1 MSDRSQRSPLGSS
14 INRRSALKYLSAGG
28 VSLLAGCSG
37 GDGGDGSSGGDGSDG
52 DSDGSSG
59 DGGGSTDGGGSG
71 DGQSYTLISG
81 PEGVLVYGVGSA
93 MSATLRQ
100 NSDIIVNVQGGPSG
114 QGLAELLRGN
124 NDLATASAYLIQNAL
139 AGEGEPWSEV
149 EVQQEPMQ
157 MMTMMDQRTGAVTKT
172 SSDLHFM
179 SDVGGSTVGLGPSG
193 ASFNDPVR
201 DAINVAVGD
210 GSVDYQPTSVGQESS
225 ALASDRVDAQVV
237 PILVNHLNPSHISQV
252 YVESDTRIMSY
263 QADVAEQIRSQTNV
277 GLAATP
283 NGDLPDNVVE
293 FAGESESV
301 LTQSRYS
308 LLGSS
313 NVPADTVYTYL
324 STLWENREQFGEAHA
339 GARAFSDIEFWTVS
353 VAPEIPVHPGA
364 AEFYQEMDVWN
375 DEYEIGDA

>member
-37 GDGGDGSSGGDGSDG
+37 GDGADG

-59 DGGGSTDGGGSG
+59 DGGGSTGGGSSS
-71 DGQSYTLISG
+71 GQTYTLISG

-100 NSDIIVNVQGGPSG
+100 NSDIVVNVQGGPSG

-139 AGEGEPWSEV
+139 AGEEEPWSEV

-172 SSDLHFM
+172 SSDLQFM

-210 GSVDYQPTSVGQESS
+210 GSVDYQPTSVGQEAS

-237 PILVNHLNPSHISQV
+237 PIVVNHLNPSHISQM
-252 YVESDTRIMSY
+252 YVENETRIMSY
-263 QADVAEQIRSQTNV
+263 QEDVVEQIRSQTNV

-293 FAGESESV
+293 FAGENESV

-308 LLGSS
+308 LLGTSDVS
-313 NVPADTVYTYL
+313 ADTVYTYL

-353 VAPEIPVHPGA
+353 VVPDIPVHPGA
-364 AEFYQEMDVWN
+364 AEFYQEMDVWS